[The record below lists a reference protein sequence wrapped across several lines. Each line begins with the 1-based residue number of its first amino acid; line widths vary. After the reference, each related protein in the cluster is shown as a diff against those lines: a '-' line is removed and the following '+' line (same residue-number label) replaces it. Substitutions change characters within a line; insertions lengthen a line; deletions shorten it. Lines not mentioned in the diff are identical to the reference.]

1 MASPRF
7 TETLRQILHLIAR
20 PGATDMTMQDVAFAL
35 GTNRATVHQHYARL
49 VQLEMLTMVERG
61 RYAITERG
69 RAALT
74 RQSKPG
80 SAVRT
85 MHCPGCNRKLYI

>member
-61 RYAITERG
+61 R
-69 RAALT
+69 AALT